1 MEKTPGDIIILHK
14 YTKNYDHMLYCSW
27 DVVRDRCN
35 CYFSFLLYLTFYH
48 LPPPPLTPPKK
59 WKFQKN
65 SQQNKQPKTAQKMKT
80 PRKWKKKKKTPGDII
95 LHKCTK
101 KHDHMLYCS
110 WDTVHDRC
118 HYFSFWAIFC
128 PLTFLTA

>member
-35 CYFSFLLYLTFYH
+35 CYFSFLLYLPFYH
-48 LPPPPLTPPKK
+48 LPPPPPLTPPKK

-65 SQQNKQPKTAQKMKT
+65 SQQNSPKQPK
-80 PRKWKKKKKTPGDII
+80 KWKLQENEKRKKKHLEISFYTSVPKNMII
-95 LHKCTK
+95 CCT
-101 KHDHMLYCS
+101 
-110 WDTVHDRC
+110 VPEIRC
-118 HYFSFWAIFC
+118 MTDVIIFHFG
-128 PLTFLTA
+128 LFFAL

>member
-48 LPPPPLTPPKK
+48 PPPPPPLTPPKK

-65 SQQNKQPKTAQKMKT
+65 SQQNSPKQPK
-80 PRKWKKKKKTPGDII
+80 KWKLQENEKRKKIHLEISFYTSVPKNMII
-95 LHKCTK
+95 CCT
-101 KHDHMLYCS
+101 
-110 WDTVHDRC
+110 VPEIRC
-118 HYFSFWAIFC
+118 MTDVIIFHFG
-128 PLTFLTA
+128 LFFAL

>member
-35 CYFSFLLYLTFYH
+35 CYFSFLLYLPFYH
-48 LPPPPLTPPKK
+48 LPPPLTPPKK

-65 SQQNKQPKTAQKMKT
+65 SQQNSPKQPK
-80 PRKWKKKKKTPGDII
+80 KWKLQENEKRKKKHLEISFYTSVPKNMII
-95 LHKCTK
+95 CCT
-101 KHDHMLYCS
+101 
-110 WDTVHDRC
+110 VPEIRC
-118 HYFSFWAIFC
+118 MTDVIIFHFG
-128 PLTFLTA
+128 LFFAL